1 MVTHIK
7 ILSDLFGKNMGG
19 WIGDQGIRKWVES
32 GMSSPAGVKIYNQ
45 EDSIETKE
53 LADIVNSRTP
63 KRSSSFTLAYGE
75 PDFLQYGF
83 LGRALRCGSAVCR
96 LVRDYSRV
104 EDQDIEYIIQVI
116 KEREYGKREL
126 SELLS
131 IEDAFWGDN
140 ETLLAALEDTNFKEK
155 LKEKLKRPIAVG
167 TGFLVGR
174 NYLLTNHHVLDT
186 EAKVQQ
192 FSAEF
197 RYEIDY
203 LGNEGKKVQY
213 ELDSSFFKTDEKL
226 DYTLV
231 KVKRKTDPERRRD
244 ELAFWEAGD
253 NFGWLPMSED
263 PTVIAP
269 PLKGEKRKIFLK
281 QVCEENLELNPYMKE
296 KLGRGDLAGEPA
308 IIIQHPKGRYKE
320 IVLFNNQIQEI
331 YRDFFQYESDADLGS
346 SGSPVFNLNFQLVGL
361 HHAALVNTENAECI
375 GNLGVRVSQ
384 IVKSLKQ
391 KSKED
396 IDIEKLLYKDEK
408 CVILN
413 DDTDSRRVKRGRIF
427 VAISKIEETIDLTAE
442 KSHLLDEKYEAS
454 QKQKAL
460 LQELVV
466 SEMKKEQFAK
476 YGFEV
481 IKVPASL
488 SNKETIKF
496 LNEEYE
502 YRAGDIALEI
512 HIHSRP
518 KQPEVRGAT
527 VFYIAKSQYAERKI
541 HSELMLSRLLKQVP
555 ALSSLSVTRPD
566 TAAKSEGLDFCRKVV
581 MPSVRM
587 TVGLVTNDE
596 DWKLITEQS
605 QKMAEGIANGLI
617 AWANTLSPVVYVDKS
632 SQLLTS

>member
-1 MVTHIK
+1 MSPCIK
-7 ILSDLFGKNMGG
+7 ILSDAFGKVIGS
-19 WIGDQGIRKWVES
+19 WINNEGIKKWVTS
-32 GMSSPAGVKIYNQ
+32 GISPQGVKIYNQ
-45 EDSIETKE
+45 EESIETKE
-53 LADIVNSRTP
+53 LADILNSRIP

-104 EDQDIEYIIQVI
+104 GEQDIEYIIQVI

-131 IEDAFWGDN
+131 IEDSFWGDN

-155 LKEKLKRPIAVG
+155 LKEKLKKPIAVG
-167 TGFLVGR
+167 TGFLVGT
-174 NYLLTNHHVLDT
+174 NYLLTNHHVLDS

-197 RYEIDY
+197 RYELDY

-269 PLKGEKRKIFLK
+269 QLKGEKRRNFLEK
-281 QVCEENLELNPYMKE
+281 VSQENIELNPYMKE
-296 KLGRGDLAGEPA
+296 KLNRGDLAGEPA

-331 YRDFFQYESDADLGS
+331 YNNFFQYESDADLGS

-361 HHAALVNTENAECI
+361 HQAALVNTENAECI
-375 GNLGVRVSQ
+375 GNMGVRVSQ
-384 IVKSLKQ
+384 IVKSLKE

-396 IDIEKLLYKDEK
+396 TDIEKLLYKNEK
-408 CVILN
+408 CIILN
-413 DDTDSRRVKRGRIF
+413 DDTHSRSVRRGRIF
-427 VAISKIEETIDLTAE
+427 VAISQIEETIDLTAE
-442 KSHLLDEKYEAS
+442 NSTLLAKKYEAS
-454 QKQKAL
+454 QKQKAI

-466 SEMKKEQFAK
+466 SEMKKGEFAK

-481 IKVPASL
+481 IKVPDSL
-488 SNKETIKF
+488 SKEETVELLNKQ
-496 LNEEYE
+496 E
-502 YRAGDIALEI
+502 YRAGNIALEI

-541 HSELMLSRLLKQVP
+541 HSELMLSRFLKQVP
-555 ALSSLSVTRPD
+555 ALSSLSLTKPD

-632 SQLLTS
+632 WQLLTS

>member
-1 MVTHIK
+1 MSPYIK
-7 ILSDLFGKNMGG
+7 ILSDILGKDIGS
-19 WIGDQGIRKWVES
+19 WIDHEGIRQWFTS
-32 GMSSPAGVKIYNQ
+32 GISPEGVKIYNQ
-45 EDSIETKE
+45 EDSIGTKE
-53 LADIVNSRTP
+53 LADILNSRTP

-83 LGRALRCGSAVCR
+83 LGRGLRCGSAVCR
-96 LVRDYSRV
+96 LVRDYSRSKPK
-104 EDQDIEYIIQVI
+104 DIDDIIQVI
-116 KEREYGKREL
+116 KDRKYEKEEL
-126 SELLS
+126 FDLLS
-131 IEDAFWGDN
+131 INASFWGSY
-140 ETLLAALEDTNFKEK
+140 ETVLAALEDPNIEEE
-155 LKEKLKRPIAVG
+155 LKKTLKRRIAVG

-174 NYLLTNHHVLDT
+174 NYLLTNHHVLDS
-186 EAKVQQ
+186 EEKVQQ

-197 RYEIDY
+197 RYELDH
-203 LGNEGKKVQY
+203 LGIQGKTVQY

-231 KVKRKTDPERRRD
+231 KVKHKTDDERRKD

-269 PLKGEKRKIFLK
+269 PLKGEKRRIFLEK
-281 QVCEENLELNPYMKE
+281 VCQENIELNPYMKE
-296 KLGRGDLAGEPA
+296 KLSRGDLAGEPA

-331 YRDFFQYESDADLGS
+331 YHDFFQYESDADLGS

-361 HHAALVNTENAECI
+361 HQAALVKTENAESI
-375 GNLGVRVSQ
+375 GNLGVRISQ
-384 IVKSLKQ
+384 IVKSLKEKSQ
-391 KSKED
+391 KD
-396 IDIEKLLYKDEK
+396 IDIEKLLYTNEK

-427 VAISKIEETIDLTAE
+427 VAISKIEETIDSTSE
-442 KSHLLDEKYEAS
+442 ISPLLAEKYEAS

-466 SEMKKEQFAK
+466 SEMKKGQFAK

-481 IKVPASL
+481 IKVPDSL
-488 SNKETIKF
+488 SQEETVELLNKH
-496 LNEEYE
+496 YE
-502 YRAGDIALEI
+502 YRAGDVALEI

-527 VFYIAKSQYAERKI
+527 VFYIAKPQYAQRKI
-541 HSELMLSRLLKQVP
+541 HAELMLSRLLKQVP
-555 ALSSLSVTRPD
+555 ALSGLSATRPD
-566 TAAKSEGLDFCRKVV
+566 TAAKPEGLDFCRKIV

-596 DWKLITEQS
+596 DWKLIAEQS
-605 QKMAEGIANGLI
+605 QKIAEGIANGLI
-617 AWANTLSPVVYVDKS
+617 AWGNTLSPVVYVD
-632 SQLLTS
+632 

>member
-1 MVTHIK
+1 MSPCIK
-7 ILSDLFGKNMGG
+7 ILSDAFGKVIGC
-19 WIGDQGIRKWVES
+19 WIEDKKIRQWVTS
-32 GMSSPAGVKIYNQ
+32 GVSPEGVKIYNQ

-53 LADIVNSRTP
+53 LTDIINSRTP

-83 LGRALRCGSAVCR
+83 LGRAMRCGSAVCR
-96 LVRDYSRV
+96 LVRDYSRS
-104 EDQDIEYIIQVI
+104 EPKDIDGIIQVI
-116 KEREYGKREL
+116 KDRKYEKEEL
-126 SELLS
+126 LDLLS
-131 IEDAFWGDN
+131 INTSFWN
-140 ETLLAALEDTNFKEK
+140 PHKTVLAALEDPNIKEK
-155 LKEKLKRPIAVG
+155 LKTILKMRIAVG

-174 NYLLTNHHVLDT
+174 NYLLTNHHVLDS
-186 EAKVQQ
+186 EEKVQQ

-197 RYEIDY
+197 RYELDH
-203 LGNEGKKVQY
+203 LGNQGKTVQY

-231 KVKRKTDPERRRD
+231 KVKHKTDDERRKD

-269 PLKGEKRKIFLK
+269 PLKGEKRRIFLEK
-281 QVCEENLELNPYMKE
+281 VCQENIELNPYMKE
-296 KLGRGDLAGEPA
+296 KLSRGDLAGEPA

-331 YRDFFQYESDADLGS
+331 YNDFFQYETDADLGS
-346 SGSPVFNLNFQLVGL
+346 SGSPVFNLSFQLVGL
-361 HHAALVNTENAECI
+361 HQGALVKIENAESI
-375 GNLGVRVSQ
+375 GNIGVRISQ
-384 IVKSLKQ
+384 IVKSLKEKSQ
-391 KSKED
+391 KD
-396 IDIEKLLYKDEK
+396 TDIEKLLYAGEK

-427 VAISKIEETIDLTAE
+427 VAISQIEETIDLTAE
-442 KSHLLDEKYEAS
+442 NSPLLDVDEKYKAS

-466 SEMKKEQFAK
+466 SEMKKGQFAK

-481 IKVPASL
+481 IKVPDSF
-488 SNKETIKF
+488 SKKETVEF
-496 LNEEYE
+496 LNHKYE
-502 YRAGDIALEI
+502 YRAGDVAIEI

-527 VFYIAKSQYAERKI
+527 VFYIAKPQYAQRKI
-541 HSELMLSRLLKQVP
+541 HSELILSRLLKQVP
-555 ALSSLSVTRPD
+555 DLCSLSATRPD
-566 TAAKSEGLDFCRKVV
+566 TTAKPEGLDFCRKIVI
-581 MPSVRM
+581 PSVRL

-605 QKMAEGIANGLI
+605 QKMAEGIADGLI
-617 AWANTLSPVVYVDKS
+617 AWGNTLSPVVYVG
-632 SQLLTS
+632 